1 MVNKLFLFQ
10 GKQLYL
16 NWNNTGFIRGAEVF
30 WCSRAITSGKHWK
43 GGGGGITQTP
53 LVYQPGY
60 HSRTGIF
67 SVYQTD
73 KKIILVLKNDEI
85 KFIVFFQWEIQS
97 GILNAKRVF
106 SNTGFLNRL
115 FPPVPA
121 FYLPSQ
127 PYPPPPQLPWGCC
140 TLSRMSP
147 GSKTSP
153 EFNKIVTII
162 WLRLLLI
169 IRTLIFS
176 ILTM

>member
-127 PYPPPPQLPWGCC
+127 PYPPPPNCLEGVVLCPGCLREVKLRRNLIKLWP
-140 TLSRMSP
+140 LSDCACC
-147 GSKTSP
+147 
-153 EFNKIVTII
+153 
-162 WLRLLLI
+162 
-169 IRTLIFS
+169 
-176 ILTM
+176 